1 MNYFN
6 NQRIGFSQFK
16 KNDKYV
22 IEVDFPVAQ
31 KVEISQKRRN
41 KLSKARPKNQLMPP
55 KDVRCSRGLAYFM
68 KDKTEEIKE
77 KSRDIL
83 DEGMEKE
90 MSSLIIADCEQDQE
104 KNHRRG
110 PTCPP
115 GFSDLPPLPSY
126 NVGKG
131 MSSLIIIDC
140 EQDQEKNQHRGPTC
154 PPGFSD
160 LPPLPSYNV
169 GKGMSS
175 LIIADCEQG
184 QEKTQHRGPTCPLGF
199 LDGPPLPAYNTR
211 ARNKIEDVSEVEDNQ
226 VKNPASVKVFQ
237 DIIDNWGKEYAM
249 GREYAMGPWF

>member
-31 KVEISQKRRN
+31 KLEISQKRRN

-68 KDKTEEIKE
+68 KAQTEEIEE

-83 DEGMEKE
+83 DESMEKE

-104 KNHRRG
+104 KNQCRS

-115 GFSDLPPLPSY
+115 GFSDLPPLPPY

-131 MSSLIIIDC
+131 ISSLIITDC
-140 EQDQEKNQHRGPTC
+140 EQDEQGQEKNHRRGLTC

-160 LPPLPSYNV
+160 
-169 GKGMSS
+169 
-175 LIIADCEQG
+175 
-184 QEKTQHRGPTCPLGF
+184 
-199 LDGPPLPAYNTR
+199 GPPVPAYNTR
-211 ARNKIEDVSEVEDNQ
+211 ARNNIEDVSEAEDNQ
-226 VKNPASVKVFQ
+226 VKMPASVKVFQ
-237 DIIDNWGKEYAM
+237 DIIDNWGREYDV
-249 GREYAMGPWF
+249 GREYVMGPWF